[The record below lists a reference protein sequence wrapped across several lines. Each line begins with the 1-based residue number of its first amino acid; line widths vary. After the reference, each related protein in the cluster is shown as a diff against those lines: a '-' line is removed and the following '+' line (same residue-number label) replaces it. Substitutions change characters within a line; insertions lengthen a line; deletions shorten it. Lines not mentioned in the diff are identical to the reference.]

1 MSISSYI
8 TTHLACVSHPYNSS
22 LGITLADL
30 PAVCRLFERFLALP
44 NNQQL
49 ANDIAVAI
57 EDYENLPF
65 GDIVGRNATL
75 RHLALTIEPSLKAIG
90 RLRYAKDATQLN
102 LLKEP
107 NLRSLLEHGLVLPKM
122 HWDEKYT
129 NKKHCSVYWS
139 QQDCLAAVA
148 YRVYLFRN
156 EVSHET
162 PSYPLEKIPALF
174 NTTLALLILA
184 IHHPPN
190 RAVLE
195 LATSPYRSHLEWVA
209 QSEPDYDRYVGL
221 QADLRWQPSS
231 IDAPPISLM
240 QAESSSGPLPKGPE
254 EVSVLIKQVDKMV
267 LTGEGGAGKSRTFRH
282 VTALLAR
289 EILSL
294 QAAPEQ
300 IPIYLPADLIGYG
313 NKLSTNL
320 STFLRGVQSDEIQKG
335 LFDGQYWI
343 FIDGLNEVA
352 RKYSEEFIQD
362 LKAFLINFPKCRV
375 VVSTRQEVYYN
386 QLPLPV
392 YELKSLTP
400 YGVSQILR
408 LNAKTEEQGSQLFSN
423 LKNDKRLLALFK
435 TPLMSR
441 LLCELPPEIRIPRS
455 MGEMMS
461 VLFNQIFEREERK
474 GDQVSRLIKSMA
486 LVDLAKTI
494 RDESGTL
501 LSEEKILHIFAN
513 ITQIFDREVSPI
525 SLLKKL
531 IESGILERRGDG
543 FVAFFH
549 ETALDYFTASGL
561 KDACERNFDQNV
573 EAQVLSATPSSIEIL
588 SGLLSS
594 ADTLTRFISQ
604 QDLKLAARCYSA
616 RSQRSKQL
624 FRELFNAANSRLM
637 ANSIAEIGIAV
648 QAMAALD
655 EIEATQAVFRVLPKL
670 PEEARTVASNA
681 LVQYAPNGITEE
693 VRQALESG
701 EFAQQL
707 VAIQFTSA
715 HQLVEFTPLLIK
727 LAESQQ
733 SNLAHHIAKAL
744 GYLESAEALNYLEQQ
759 CNTPRESRSIP
770 LAVAINFLSSERAV
784 SVLKIALKDPD
795 TEVRRAAISR
805 IETINI
811 REIDS
816 EVCGVVVSD
825 QDFLVRLIGVQ
836 ILLRRTENSHREQLL
851 KDLFST
857 DPLPEESLPAPR
869 IMKVVSLLHQ
879 NELEDVALRALCTS
893 HPAIQSLIINR
904 ILSRN
909 LNLAFKIFPLV
920 EFDDPAIAPGVK
932 AALIKALISLGY
944 HKLEMLQ
951 RAMSSSSPHGVRLA
965 VVEML
970 ANLPSDIATVVLEK
984 AVADPSDEVK
994 VTALKSLASYPDLCS
1009 EQLVEPL
1016 LFSSNRAIERQAWNL
1031 VNTYSLFENTKLFD
1045 WTKKNWPTYL
1055 RTRAIEELSKR
1066 HFSWPLHKACALAR
1080 DNDYGISYKG
1090 ERILE
1095 AISHS
1100 SKKNI
1105 GKINNWR
1112 VEKRYGFL
1120 VRLGTKEQLFFH
1132 ASNLIDKQYTPLR
1145 DDFVTFQVGE
1155 PNAGE
1160 TKPPAVQVR
1169 FLG

>member
-1 MSISSYI
+1 
-8 TTHLACVSHPYNSS
+8 

-30 PAVCRLFERFLALP
+30 PAVCRVFERFLALP

-65 GDIVGRNATL
+65 GDIGRRIATL
-75 RHLALTIEPSLKAIG
+75 RNLTLTIEPSLKAIG
-90 RLRYAKDATQLN
+90 RLRYAGDETQLN
-102 LLKEP
+102 QLEGQ

-122 HWDEKYT
+122 HWDINYT

-148 YRVYLFRN
+148 YRVYLLRN
-156 EVSHET
+156 EFSHEAQ
-162 PSYPLEKIPALF
+162 SHSLEQIPALF

-184 IHHPPN
+184 IRHPPN

-195 LATSPYRSHLEWVA
+195 LATSPYRSHLEWAA
-209 QSEPDYDRYVGL
+209 QLDRHYDRYVCL

-240 QAESSSGPLPKGPE
+240 QVESSSGPLPKGPE

-267 LTGEGGAGKSRTFRH
+267 LTGEGGAGKSRTFKH

-320 STFLRGVQSDEIQKG
+320 STFLRGVPSDEIQKG
-335 LFDGQYWI
+335 LFDGQYWL

-352 RKYSEEFIQD
+352 RKYSEEFLQD

-441 LLCELPPEIRIPRS
+441 LLCQLPPEIRIPRS

-513 ITQIFDREVSPI
+513 ITQRFDREVSPI

-759 CNTPRESRSIP
+759 CNTARESRSIP
-770 LAVAINFLSSERAV
+770 LAVAINVLSSERAV

-811 REIDS
+811 GEIDP
-816 EVCGVVVSD
+816 EVSGIVASD
-825 QDFLVRLIGVQ
+825 PDFLVRLIGVQ

-857 DPLPEESLPAPR
+857 DPLPEESLPTAR

-893 HPAIQSLIINR
+893 HKAIQSLIINR

-909 LNLAFKIFPLV
+909 WNLAIKILDLV

-951 RAMSSSSPHGVRLA
+951 RAMSSSSPDGVRLA

-984 AVADPSDEVK
+984 AVADPSEQVK
-994 VTALKSLASYPDLCS
+994 VEALKSLASYPDLCS
-1009 EQLVEPL
+1009 EQLVEPV
-1016 LFSSNRAIERQAWNL
+1016 LFSSNRATERKAWNL
-1031 VNTYSLFENTKLFD
+1031 VTSYSLFEDKKLLD
-1045 WTKKNWPTYL
+1045 WTKKNRPTYL
-1055 RTRAIEELSKR
+1055 RTRAIEELRKR
-1066 HFSWPLHKACALAR
+1066 RFSWPLHKACALAR

-1095 AISHS
+1095 AIFHS
-1100 SKKNI
+1100 SQENI
-1105 GKINNWR
+1105 GKINNWVVDR
-1112 VEKRYGFL
+1112 GYGFL

-1145 DDFVTFQVGE
+1145 DHFVTFQVGE
-1155 PNAGE
+1155 PKAGE

>member
-1 MSISSYI
+1 
-8 TTHLACVSHPYNSS
+8 
-22 LGITLADL
+22 LGIRLADL
-30 PAVCRLFERFLALP
+30 PTVCCVFERFLGLP

-57 EDYENLPF
+57 EDYENLRF
-65 GDIVGRNATL
+65 TDIGRRIATL
-75 RHLALTIEPSLKAIG
+75 RNLTLTIEPSLKAIG
-90 RLRYAKDATQLN
+90 RLRYAQDATQLKQ
-102 LLKEP
+102 LEEQ

-122 HWDEKYT
+122 HWDENYT

-139 QQDCLAAVA
+139 EQNCLAAVA
-148 YRVYLFRN
+148 YKVYLLRN
-156 EVSHET
+156 KVSHET
-162 PSYPLEKIPALF
+162 PSYSLEQISALF

-190 RAVLE
+190 RAILE
-195 LATSPYRSHLEWVA
+195 LATSPYRSYLEWAA
-209 QSEPDYDRYVGL
+209 QLDPDYDRYVCL

-231 IDAPPISLM
+231 IDAQPISLM
-240 QAESSSGPLPKGPE
+240 QAESFSTVPLPKGPD

-267 LTGEGGAGKSRTFRH
+267 LTGEGGAGKSHTFRH

-294 QAAPEQ
+294 QAAPEP
-300 IPIYLPADLIGYG
+300 IPIYLPAELIGYE

-320 STFLRGVQSDEIQKG
+320 SRLLGGVQPDEIGKS
-335 LFDGQYWI
+335 LIEGQYWI
-343 FIDGLNEVA
+343 LIDGLNEVA
-352 RKYSEEFIQD
+352 PKCYREVLQE

-375 VVSTRQEVYYN
+375 VISTRQEVYYN
-386 QLPLPV
+386 ELPLPV

-408 LNAKTEEQGSQLFSN
+408 LNANTEEQGSQLFSN

-435 TPLMSR
+435 TPLMSK

-461 VLFNQIFEREERK
+461 VLFNQIFEREESK
-474 GDQVSRLIKSMA
+474 GDQVRTLIKRMA
-486 LVDLAKTI
+486 LVELAKTI
-494 RDESGTL
+494 RDESGTI
-501 LSEEKILHIFAN
+501 LSEEEILRIFEN
-513 ITQIFDREVSPI
+513 IIQRFAHEVSPNF
-525 SLLKKL
+525 LLTRL

-549 ETALDYFTASGL
+549 ETALDYFTALGL
-561 KDACERNFDQNV
+561 KDACEKKFDKNV

-594 ADTLTRFISQ
+594 ADTLTQFISQ
-604 QDLKLAARCYSA
+604 QDLRWAARCYSA

-624 FRELFNAANSRLM
+624 FRELFNAANSLLM

-648 QAMAALD
+648 QVMAALD
-655 EIEATQAVFRVLPKL
+655 EIEATQAVFMVLPKL

-707 VAIQFTSA
+707 VAIKFTSA
-715 HQLVEFTPLLIK
+715 HQIVEFTPLVIK

-759 CNTPRESRSIP
+759 CNTPRESGSIP
-770 LAVAINFLSSERAV
+770 LAVAINVLSSERAV

-795 TEVRRAAISR
+795 VEVRRAAISR
-805 IETINI
+805 IETINLG
-811 REIDS
+811 EIDT
-816 EVCGVVVSD
+816 EVSGVVVSD
-825 QDFLVRLIGVQ
+825 LDFLVRLIGVQ
-836 ILLRRTENSHREQLL
+836 ILLRRTENSHREQSL

-857 DPLPEESLPAPR
+857 DPLPEESLPAAR

-920 EFDDPAIAPGVK
+920 EFDDPAIDPGVK
-932 AALIKALISLGY
+932 MALIKALISLGY
-944 HKLEMLQ
+944 HKVEMLQ

-965 VVEML
+965 VVQML

-984 AVADPSDEVK
+984 ALADPSEQVK

-1009 EQLVEPL
+1009 EQLVEQL
-1016 LFSSNRAIERQAWNL
+1016 LFYSNRAIERQAWNL
-1031 VNTYSLFENTKLFD
+1031 VNTYSIFENKKLFD

-1055 RTRAIEELSKR
+1055 RTRAIEELNKR
-1066 HFSWPLHKACALAR
+1066 RFSWPLHKACALAR
-1080 DNDYGISYKG
+1080 DIDYGIRLKG
-1090 ERILE
+1090 EGILE
-1095 AISHS
+1095 AIFHS
-1100 SKKNI
+1100 RQENI
-1105 GKINNWR
+1105 GKINNW
-1112 VEKRYGFL
+1112 VVKGGYGFL

-1155 PNAGE
+1155 PNAGQ
-1160 TKPPAVQVR
+1160 TKPCAVQVC
-1169 FLG
+1169 FLKG